1 MLLFGLL
8 MKNDHENPDSWMEH
22 NFIMLKNK
30 WEGNPR
36 TFLAFRNAAHLKFQ
50 PVLVKEIM
58 IFVNFKFSKKLPYS
72 VVC

>member
-1 MLLFGLL
+1 
-8 MKNDHENPDSWMEH
+8 MEH